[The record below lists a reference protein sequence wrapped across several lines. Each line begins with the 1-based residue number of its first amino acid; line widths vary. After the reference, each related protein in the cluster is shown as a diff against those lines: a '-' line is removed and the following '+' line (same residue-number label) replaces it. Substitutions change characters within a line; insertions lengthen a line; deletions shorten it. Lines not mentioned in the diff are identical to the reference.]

1 MNIKEIDKAIN
12 MIDRMKRLRFN
23 LSVYLLD
30 NLDDEHTYILRN
42 LSIIEL
48 CIKYLEYDLDK
59 LKTGEKNEK

>member
-1 MNIKEIDKAIN
+1 MNTKEIDKAID
-12 MIDRMKRLRFN
+12 MVDRMKRLRFN

-30 NLDDEHTYILRN
+30 KLDDEHTYILRN

-59 LKTGEKNEK
+59 LKIGEKNEK

>member
-42 LSIIEL
+42 LLIIEL
-48 CIKYLEYDLDK
+48 CIKYLEYDLYK
-59 LKTGEKNEK
+59 LKTGVKNEK